1 MAHPNFYQKLKRGAP
16 FSLKLHPTDTAQ
28 SSRELAL
35 KTIFLG
41 TLSLAFVAFAV
52 VCSNYFLLHL
62 GYLKMRIVLVGIVL
76 MVVLALYILA
86 LKNYFKIAAY
96 GLLALYF
103 GAATG
108 AVWQW
113 GIETPVGILLLSL
126 VVIFAGILLGARYS
140 LYATGMAVAV
150 QSLFVA
156 FLHAGKA
163 HPDTSWVLTPAGTYD
178 VVVFGVILG
187 NIALV
192 SWLFNRSMEHSLQ
205 RAERSEQALKH
216 QNETLE
222 VMVEERTRQA
232 QAAQLERIQEL
243 HRFAEFGHMSVALLH
258 DMANYLSVL
267 SLDIEGLKKAR
278 QGRPAA
284 MERVEESIHHLNSLI
299 KQVRHQIKGETTIMH
314 FNIADEIDQVIKILN
329 YKANTMKVTFSW
341 DPEPTRK
348 TLDYIASINHF
359 WQIILNLLSNGIDA
373 YADQDSKDRLITIG
387 AERKD
392 ATIVIRITD
401 YGKGIPIEALGK
413 VFDPFYSTKKA
424 GTGIGL
430 AITKRMVEKDFGGTI
445 TVASDVG
452 RGTVF
457 TITLPLEKSKYE

>member
-1 MAHPNFYQKLKRGAP
+1 MARPNIYKNLKRGAP
-16 FSLKLHPTDTAQ
+16 LFKLRQTDTAQ

-35 KTIFLG
+35 KAIFLG
-41 TLSLAFVAFAV
+41 TLALALVAFIV

-62 GYLKMRIVLVGIVL
+62 DYLKMRIVLVGLVL
-76 MVVLALYILA
+76 SVVLALYTLA
-86 LKNYFKIAAY
+86 LKNFFKIAAF
-96 GLLALYF
+96 GLLAIYF

-140 LYATGMAVAV
+140 LYATAMAVAV
-150 QSLFVA
+150 QALFVA

-178 VVVFGVILG
+178 VVVFAVILG

-205 RAERSEQALKH
+205 RAERSEQALRH

-314 FNIADEIDQVIKILN
+314 FNVADEIDQVVKILN
-329 YKANTMKVTFSW
+329 YKANTMKVTFAW
-341 DPEPTRK
+341 DPKPSRE

-359 WQIILNLLSNGIDA
+359 WQVILNLLSNSIDA
-373 YADQDSKDRLITIG
+373 YADQKDTKRLVTIG
-387 AERKD
+387 AVREKN
-392 ATIVIRITD
+392 ALTIRITD
-401 YGKGIPIEALGK
+401 HGKGIPADVIHK
-413 VFDPFYSTKKA
+413 VFDPFYSTKKD

-445 TVASDVG
+445 TVASEDG
-452 RGTVF
+452 KGTTF
-457 TITLPLEKSKYE
+457 TITLPLEQSKYE